1 MPGKLGEDS
10 RFDPVFW
17 IGAAIEVLRVQRFAA
32 RMRDKVVVEA
42 LKIFRADLAVAAPPD
57 RVFGQRVDDGVLVL
71 RRTAGVGTRL
81 RAQRPALD
89 DRGFV
94 RGDRVLIEYRRGV
107 IPMDGFEV
115 LEAKSVGAVSAV
127 PQTRFLHERPPRR
140 SRLPPDPLP
149 VAYRVTV
156 DDSARRPIP
165 RPINGSRLVSMLRR
179 SSTHSFRQSLAD
191 EPFLDET
198 DDLIAVPIHHHH
210 VGVALDA
217 PVRQVD
223 NIDAAARGFE
233 NRGVINAAL
242 PYLRPPRMVFG
253 IVAVNDKDRRR
264 LDRFDLI
271 AVTTERRLHRH
282 QRLDLVGPRLEHFVA
297 ERS

>member
-42 LKIFRADLAVAAPPD
+42 LEIFRADLAVAAPPH
-57 RVFGQRVDDGVLVL
+57 RVFGQRVDDRVLVI
-71 RRTAGVGTRL
+71 RGTAGVGARL
-81 RAQRPALD
+81 RAQRPARD

-115 LEAKSVGAVSAV
+115 FDAKSVGAVSAV

-140 SRLPPDPLP
+140 SQLPPALLP

-179 SSTHSFRQSLAD
+179 SSTH
-191 EPFLDET
+191 
-198 DDLIAVPIHHHH
+198 
-210 VGVALDA
+210 
-217 PVRQVD
+217 
-223 NIDAAARGFE
+223 AAARGFE
-233 NRGVINAAL
+233 SRGVIDAAL
-242 PYLRPPRMVFG
+242 PYLRPPRMAF
-253 IVAVNDKDRRR
+253 A
-264 LDRFDLI
+264 
-271 AVTTERRLHRH
+271 
-282 QRLDLVGPRLEHFVA
+282 
-297 ERS
+297 